1 MIKRVR
7 SWLIQEDSQQ
17 ALRLSPDNIPEHV
30 AIIMDG
36 NGRWAKKRGLP
47 RILGHQNGM
56 KAVKRAAIAADDL
69 GIKILTMYAFSTENW
84 KRPKDEVDFLMK
96 LPQEF
101 LAIELEELIEKNVRV
116 TMMGHSEDLPSHTLE
131 AMKEAV
137 ARTAD
142 NDGLVLNFAL
152 NYGSRKEIT
161 ECVKA
166 LGRDISEG
174 TLRPEDITEELIGKQ
189 LLSGDLPDPDLLIR
203 TSGELRLS
211 NFMLWQLAYSEMW
224 FTETLWPEF
233 TREHL
238 EEAVAEYQRRTR
250 RYGGLK

>member
-7 SWLIQEDSQQ
+7 SWLNQEKSQQ
-17 ALRLSPDNIPEHV
+17 SLRISPDNIPHHV

-47 RILGHQNGM
+47 RVFGHQNGM
-56 KAVKRAAIAADDL
+56 KAVKRATIAADNL

-84 KRPKDEVDFLMK
+84 KRPKDEVDYLMR

-116 TMMGHSEDLPSHTLE
+116 TMMGYPEDLPSHTLE
-131 AMKEAV
+131 AMQEAV
-137 ARTAD
+137 SRTAN

-166 LGRDISEG
+166 LGQDIGDG
-174 TLRPEDITEELIGKQ
+174 TLRPEDITEELIGKR

-211 NFMLWQLAYSEMW
+211 NFMLWQLAYSELW
-224 FTETLWPEF
+224 FTDVFWPEF
-233 TREHL
+233 TGEHL
-238 EEAVAEYQRRTR
+238 REAVAEYQHRTR
-250 RYGGLK
+250 RYGGLR